1 MTSVKPDTLS
11 SRTILIYGVGQ
22 LGLSMMGLAVY
33 VHLAKFYTDVALL
46 PPALVGLAVMLGRV
60 ADAFLDPA
68 MGFVSDSTRSRWGRR
83 RPYLLLSALPSA
95 ACFYLLWSP
104 GPTLSGFG

>member
-1 MTSVKPDTLS
+1 MTTSARAETL
-11 SRTILIYGVGQ
+11 RLGTILVYGVGQ

-60 ADAFLDPA
+60 GDAFLDPA
-68 MGFVSDSTRSRWGRR
+68 MGFISDSTRSSWGRR
-83 RPYLLLSALPSA
+83 RKYLLLSALTSD
-95 ACFYLLWSP
+95 ACIYL
-104 GPTLSGFG
+104 